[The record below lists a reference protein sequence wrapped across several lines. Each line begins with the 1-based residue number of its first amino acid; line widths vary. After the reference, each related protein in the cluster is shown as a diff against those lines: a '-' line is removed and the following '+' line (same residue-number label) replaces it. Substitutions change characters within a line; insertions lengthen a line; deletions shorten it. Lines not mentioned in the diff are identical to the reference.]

1 MEQFFMNYID
11 FKLFIIIILSGI
23 YITKYTK
30 DFTKIKDVYKV
41 LLSSII
47 FSVIFYFS
55 TECKNEC
62 VIKYLIT
69 YLLATSFYEIFVKIA
84 LDKMAGFLIKLKIK
98 KPEKENLTK

>member
-1 MEQFFMNYID
+1 MEQFFINYLD

-23 YITKYTK
+23 YIVKYTT
-30 DFTKIKDVYKV
+30 DFIKIKAVYKV

-47 FSVIFYFS
+47 FSVIFYFAN
-55 TECKNEC
+55 ECKAEC

-84 LDKMAGFLIKLKIK
+84 IDKMEGFLKKNKTNKI
-98 KPEKENLTK
+98 